1 MWSLYLRTESWVAKA
16 SAIVGGT
23 KSGWKKTVRK
33 PGSNQSEDVIKH

>member
-23 KSGWKKTVRK
+23 KSEERRIVR
-33 PGSNQSEDVIKH
+33 NWR